1 VSHDFNKDIVN
12 FVAHRPWPLPD
23 RPWVMTQTWND
34 LLFAHWAVD
43 PSELRNRIPH
53 DFELDL
59 YEGKAWIGIVPF
71 YMTNVSARGVPSL
84 PWVSEF
90 PELNVRTYVSVSDR
104 PGVYFFSLDA
114 GSSLAVRTARALLNL
129 PYFTATM
136 RVSSNRDTIAYDSRR
151 HGGIHRAE
159 FTATYEPT
167 SDAVAPRPGT
177 LEYFLTERYCLYNRN
192 HRSTPYRLEIHH
204 LPWPLQS
211 AEARLTRNEL
221 AAVNGL
227 SLPSSLPLLHFSKRQ
242 DVVAWA
248 PTSI

>member
-1 VSHDFNKDIVN
+1 
-12 FVAHRPWPLPD
+12 
-23 RPWVMTQTWND
+23 
-34 LLFAHWAVD
+34 
-43 PSELRNRIPH
+43 
-53 DFELDL
+53 
-59 YEGKAWIGIVPF
+59 
-71 YMTNVSARGVPSL
+71 L

-204 LPWPLQS
+204 LAWPLQS

>member
-1 VSHDFNKDIVN
+1 
-12 FVAHRPWPLPD
+12 
-23 RPWVMTQTWND
+23 MTQTWND

-43 PSELRNRIPH
+43 PGELRSKIPH

-59 YEGKAWIGIVPF
+59 YDGKAWIGIVPF

-136 RVSSNRDTIAYDSRR
+136 KVSSNGDTIAYDSRR
-151 HGGIHRAE
+151 HGGGYRAE

-167 SDAVAPRPGT
+167 GDAVAPRPGT

-192 HRSTPYRLEIHH
+192 HRHNPYRLEIHH
-204 LPWPLQS
+204 LPWPLQP
-211 AEARLTRNEL
+211 AEARLARNEL
-221 AAVNGL
+221 ASVNGL

-248 PTSI
+248 PTAI

>member
-23 RPWVMTQTWND
+23 RAWVMTQTWND

-43 PSELRNRIPH
+43 PSELRNKIPD

-90 PELNVRTYVSVSDR
+90 PELNVRTYVSVLDR

-136 RVSSNRDTIAYDSRR
+136 RVSSNGDTIAYESRR
-151 HGGIHRAE
+151 HGGRYRAE

-167 SDAVAPRPGT
+167 GDAVAPSPGT

-192 HRSTPYRLEIHH
+192 HRNIPYRLEIHH
-204 LPWPLQS
+204 LPWPLQP
-211 AEARLTRNEL
+211 AEARLAGNEL
-221 AAVNGL
+221 AAANSL
-227 SLPSSLPLLHFSKRQ
+227 SLPSSPPLLHFSKRQ